1 MSAASKQYSTAIL
14 ITRNGMGHADDTL
27 QQKLITTYLTM
38 LDDNDLLP
46 GIICF
51 YTDGVKLVVEGSPV
65 LDVLKSL
72 ETKGV
77 HLIICNTCLKYFDL
91 TDKMQVGIVGGMH
104 DIITAQWQAKK
115 VIAI

>member
-1 MSAASKQYSTAIL
+1 MSAATEQYSTAIL
-14 ITRNGMGHADDTL
+14 ITRNGMGHAKAEL
-27 QQKLITTYLTM
+27 QQSLIKTYLTM
-38 LDDNDLLP
+38 LDDNDMLP

-72 ETKGV
+72 EAKGV
-77 HLIICNTCLKYFDL
+77 RLVICNTCLKYSDL
-91 TDKMQVGIVGGMH
+91 TDKVQVGIVGGMH
-104 DIITAQWQAKK
+104 DIIMAQWQARK

>member
-14 ITRNGMGHADDTL
+14 ITRNGLGHAEAEL
-27 QQKLITTYLTM
+27 QQRLIKTYLTM
-38 LDDNDLLP
+38 LDDNDMLP

-51 YTDGVKLVVEGSPV
+51 YADGVNLVVEGSPV

-72 ETKGV
+72 EAKGV
-77 HLIICNTCLKYFDL
+77 RLIICNTCLKYFDL
-91 TDKMQVGIVGGMH
+91 TDKVRVGIVGGMH
-104 DIITAQWQAKK
+104 DIIAAQWQARK